1 MMKNMKSL
9 SAILVSALFVGLV
22 GTSCSDMLE
31 PNMERYSDKFA
42 QDTVYSEF
50 GILKSIQNIAERTVI
65 LDASRSD
72 LVTTGTYTT
81 DSIMNIFNFANP
93 EDGENKL
100 LNVADYYHII
110 NSCNFYLA
118 QVDTTTSKN
127 GYQEMKRE
135 FAATQTIRAWA
146 YLQLVQVYGEVPF
159 VTSPVSSTADAE
171 REMRTCKKISK
182 SNVADLLL
190 EAGMQN
196 ANDILVSLGLPNYQ
210 TVYNGQ
216 KNYSTSQLFF
226 PSQLVLGDAYLMQ
239 NQYQK
244 AAEMYYNYFYRSSNF
259 SDPINA
265 TNNNTFNS
273 SADRITRYGEV
284 VGYRLNSQNWL
295 NAFSNNSQ
303 GEKLVVTVG
312 AVSNNY
318 GTVLKEIQHVYGF
331 STSSTY
337 GSSSG
342 SVSITANE
350 EYQQLLPSQQYI
362 SLNQNQVFNKY
373 SDDDDI
379 ILRETIEGGDA
390 RLYATAPQVEY
401 NNGNK
406 GRIIDKFC
414 PTWSSVSSLT
424 SSYVPAVAFSMMY
437 EVPLYRTPQVWLRY
451 AEAINRMG
459 FPQMAFAILKDG
471 LAREN
476 LPTLSYEDMN
486 RYIVKDVEDE
496 ETGKTVKD
504 TIGIV
509 KTVIGEDGVAVND
522 SVYYADGATPNPDS
536 LNVAVLTAPTAL
548 NGGCYYVG
556 VKEMEEA
563 QKYPLALDFKTPSKF
578 SSHDLTIRGYYYGIH
593 GRGCGDVG
601 GTRDTIY
608 TYAKMVAKKMAETYA
623 RENGLSYAEQLAYE
637 ETLHKGDTLLLDE
650 TDPTV
655 KAAIIDA
662 VENLL
667 IDEGALETAF
677 EGSRFADLMRVAGH
691 KTEAGKDGV
700 SWLAWKV
707 ARRDYNVTDNV
718 TEYDQSLFS
727 KLSNQKNWY
736 LSLPE

>member
-1 MMKNMKSL
+1 MKSL

-81 DSIMNIFNFANP
+81 DSIMNVFNFADP

-118 QVDTTTSKN
+118 QVDTTVSKN
-127 GYQEMKRE
+127 GYQQMKRE
-135 FAATQTIRAWA
+135 FAETQTIRAWA
-146 YLQLVQVYGEVPF
+146 YLQLIQVYGEVPF
-159 VTSPVSSTADAE
+159 VTSPVSSTADAA

-196 ANDILVSLGLPNYQ
+196 ANDILVSLGLPDYQ
-210 TVYNGQ
+210 NISNGS
-216 KNYSTSQLFF
+216 NSYSTSQLFF

-259 SDPINA
+259 SDPMNA
-265 TNNNTFNS
+265 TNNSTYNS

-284 VGYRLNSQNWL
+284 VGYRLNSGNWL
-295 NAFSNNSQ
+295 RAFSGNAQ
-303 GEKLVVTVG
+303 REKLVVTVG

-342 SVSITANE
+342 SVSISANE

-362 SLNQNQVFNKY
+362 SLNQSQVFNKY

-379 ILRETIEGGDA
+379 VLRETIEGGDA

-401 NNGNK
+401 NGGNK
-406 GRIIDKFC
+406 GRVINKFC
-414 PTWSSVSSLT
+414 PTWSSISSLT
-424 SSYVPAVAFSMMY
+424 SSYVSPNSFNMMY

-459 FPQMAFAILKDG
+459 FPQMAFAVLKDG

-476 LPTLSYEDMN
+476 LPTLSYKDMN
-486 RYIVKDVEDE
+486 RYIVKNVVDE

-504 TIGIV
+504 TIGVV

-522 SVYYADGATPNPDS
+522 SLYYADGATPNPDS
-536 LNVAVLTAPTAL
+536 LHVAVLTAPTAL

-578 SSHDLTIRGYYYGIH
+578 SSNDLTTKGNYYGIH

-608 TYAKMVAKKMAETYA
+608 TYAKMVSKKLAETYA

-677 EGSRFADLMRVAGH
+677 EGSRFADLMRVASH
-691 KTEAGKDGV
+691 KTEAGKDGT

-707 ARRDYNVTDNV
+707 ARRDYNVTDNAA
-718 TEYDQSLFS
+718 EYDQSIFS